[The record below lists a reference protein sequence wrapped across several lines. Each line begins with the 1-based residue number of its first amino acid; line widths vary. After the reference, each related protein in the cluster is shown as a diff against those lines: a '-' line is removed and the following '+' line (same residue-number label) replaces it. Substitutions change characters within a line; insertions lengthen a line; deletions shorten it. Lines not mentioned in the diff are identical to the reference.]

1 MDLLDP
7 KVIKSAKSNQINNF
21 NINIYT
27 PNVNIP
33 LNQIKIEEQKSGLYE
48 MKKEHENEKEIDDFN
63 ESYISNKINNEMSFN
78 KDFIMNIKDN
88 AIIMNNFD
96 VNSNKLFFNKKLK
109 ENMNIS
115 TDNYSSNIAKLLD
128 NCKIKKKP
136 KNEKAEIKIND
147 NISIKSASS
156 NKSKINKNQ
165 DITLLKMNKFTYLNE
180 SQSTSFSIQS
190 IYKNINQI
198 SQYKYEKSPNL
209 REKTEKYILEQ
220 IESDNKE
227 KITFTKITKTNLKL
241 LDIKSNIDKDNSKNT
256 LSRQNSENFE
266 KSNFS
271 NKNKI
276 SKTRVHKRATL
287 QFDESKISEKINPK
301 KSLKKIERY
310 TITPKNKNE
319 DRPKSGRRFFSV
331 INKKRNSIKKDK
343 EEDMKQKEI
352 KLFIIK

>member
-1 MDLLDP
+1 M
-7 KVIKSAKSNQINNF
+7 
-21 NINIYT
+21 
-27 PNVNIP
+27 NIP

-109 ENMNIS
+109 ENMHIS
-115 TDNYSSNIAKLLD
+115 TDNYISNIAKLLY

-165 DITLLKMNKFTYLNE
+165 DITLLKMNKFTDLT

-190 IYKNINQI
+190 I
-198 SQYKYEKSPNL
+198 
-209 REKTEKYILEQ
+209 
-220 IESDNKE
+220 
-227 KITFTKITKTNLKL
+227 
-241 LDIKSNIDKDNSKNT
+241 
-256 LSRQNSENFE
+256 
-266 KSNFS
+266 
-271 NKNKI
+271 
-276 SKTRVHKRATL
+276 
-287 QFDESKISEKINPK
+287 
-301 KSLKKIERY
+301 
-310 TITPKNKNE
+310 
-319 DRPKSGRRFFSV
+319 
-331 INKKRNSIKKDK
+331 
-343 EEDMKQKEI
+343 
-352 KLFIIK
+352 

>member
-1 MDLLDP
+1 
-7 KVIKSAKSNQINNF
+7 
-21 NINIYT
+21 
-27 PNVNIP
+27 
-33 LNQIKIEEQKSGLYE
+33 
-48 MKKEHENEKEIDDFN
+48 
-63 ESYISNKINNEMSFN
+63 
-78 KDFIMNIKDN
+78 
-88 AIIMNNFD
+88 
-96 VNSNKLFFNKKLK
+96 
-109 ENMNIS
+109 
-115 TDNYSSNIAKLLD
+115 
-128 NCKIKKKP
+128 
-136 KNEKAEIKIND
+136 
-147 NISIKSASS
+147 
-156 NKSKINKNQ
+156 
-165 DITLLKMNKFTYLNE
+165 MNKFTYLNE

-190 IYKNINQI
+190 IYKNNNQI

-352 KLFIIK
+352 KLCIIK

>member
-1 MDLLDP
+1 M
-7 KVIKSAKSNQINNF
+7 
-21 NINIYT
+21 
-27 PNVNIP
+27 
-33 LNQIKIEEQKSGLYE
+33 
-48 MKKEHENEKEIDDFN
+48 
-63 ESYISNKINNEMSFN
+63 
-78 KDFIMNIKDN
+78 
-88 AIIMNNFD
+88 
-96 VNSNKLFFNKKLK
+96 
-109 ENMNIS
+109 
-115 TDNYSSNIAKLLD
+115 
-128 NCKIKKKP
+128 
-136 KNEKAEIKIND
+136 
-147 NISIKSASS
+147 
-156 NKSKINKNQ
+156 
-165 DITLLKMNKFTYLNE
+165 
-180 SQSTSFSIQS
+180 
-190 IYKNINQI
+190 
-198 SQYKYEKSPNL
+198 

-241 LDIKSNIDKDNSKNT
+241 LDIKSNIDKDNLKNT

-331 INKKRNSIKKDK
+331 INKKRNSIKKRQGRRHETERDQTFYNQIIRKRTMRKRRTSTVAEKPDK
-343 EEDMKQKEI
+343 EQKNYKMDYIRLISKNIEENQQNLNNPEEYFQGFFKDIISKNKQSSNKPEGRI
-352 KLFIIK
+352 RKKSTLGY